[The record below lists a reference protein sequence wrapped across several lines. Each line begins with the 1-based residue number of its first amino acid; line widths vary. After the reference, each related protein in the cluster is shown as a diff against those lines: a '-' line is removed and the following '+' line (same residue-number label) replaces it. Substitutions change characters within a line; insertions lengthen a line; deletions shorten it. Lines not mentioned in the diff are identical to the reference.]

1 MNSNLQNLDDLDV
14 FEVVVVDVNVG
25 FVENDGISSS
35 DYIHHH
41 FH

>member
-25 FVENDGISSS
+25 CAENDGISSS
-35 DYIHHH
+35 DYVHHH
-41 FH
+41 FQ